1 MQRSGSCKGAPAS
14 ADGIR
19 AAQAYDPRRQ
29 GAFAGNRREKRSPP
43 SDGGDTR
50 RGIVG
55 CETPVKRQAVEP
67 DAEVFMQQW
76 ECFESVGDLT
86 GAHCKRIF
94 RRGSARCG
102 SERLFVSEQ
111 SDTPVRFS
119 DRTGVSFMQLEETQ
133 YSSSLKKF
141 IYIDYQYIIQHSMK
155 FAQTN
160 RTV

>member
-1 MQRSGSCKGAPAS
+1 MQRSGRREGTSAS
-14 ADGIR
+14 ADGIC

-76 ECFESVGDLT
+76 ECFESVRRSYRSTLQEDIQT
-86 GAHCKRIF
+86 WF
-94 RRGSARCG
+94 RTLR
-102 SERLFVSEQ
+102 
-111 SDTPVRFS
+111 P
-119 DRTGVSFMQLEETQ
+119 
-133 YSSSLKKF
+133 
-141 IYIDYQYIIQHSMK
+141 
-155 FAQTN
+155 
-160 RTV
+160 

>member
-1 MQRSGSCKGAPAS
+1 MRKFLCSSGNVSNPC
-14 ADGIR
+14 
-19 AAQAYDPRRQ
+19 
-29 GAFAGNRREKRSPP
+29 
-43 SDGGDTR
+43 
-50 RGIVG
+50 
-55 CETPVKRQAVEP
+55 
-67 DAEVFMQQW
+67 
-76 ECFESVGDLT
+76 GDLT
-86 GAHCKRIF
+86 GALCKRIF

-141 IYIDYQYIIQHSMK
+141 IYIDYQYIMQQSMN